1 MLWMLELL
9 GMTIDELARG
19 PLLHTTPAAVA
30 AHLGHILRGFKVL
43 NFKARTH
50 AF

>member
-1 MLWMLELL
+1 MLWIIRIL
-9 GMTIDELARG
+9 GRGIDELARG